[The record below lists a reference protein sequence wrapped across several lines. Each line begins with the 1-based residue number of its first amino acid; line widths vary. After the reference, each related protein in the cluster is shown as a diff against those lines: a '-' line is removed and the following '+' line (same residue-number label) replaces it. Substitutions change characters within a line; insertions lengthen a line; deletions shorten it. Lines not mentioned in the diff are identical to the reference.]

1 MEDKFK
7 AQPIYLLP
15 VVASL
20 LVGVLCASIVLHASI
35 GLYSVTPFP
44 ESTTGSLANGLYFVI
59 LAGVGASLLYLLLRR
74 KKLKLV
80 TLITGFAITAAVF
93 LLCTVYLY
101 AAISIFNL
109 PYNTLTLTFLVLI
122 PAVCITV
129 LADLAIFRTQGR
141 GYSLAILLLGGA
153 FGAFLGIAIPI
164 FSAVLILSFL
174 AAYDIFAVYRGP
186 VGKIAQSG
194 LEQLRGLSVS
204 FRDIQIGLGDLTFY
218 SMLTAVVLYNAGP
231 TFCVVSIIG
240 VVAGSFIAFK
250 MLEKR
255 GIFPGLPFPVALGL
269 APLIVLLFH

>member
-7 AQPIYLLP
+7 AKPIYLLP

-35 GLYSVTPFP
+35 GLYAVTPFP
-44 ESTTGSLANGLYFVI
+44 ESTAGSLANGLYFVI
-59 LAGVGASLLYLLLRR
+59 LAAVGASLLYLLLRR

-80 TLITGFAITAAVF
+80 TLITGFAITAATF
-93 LLCTVYLY
+93 LLSTVYLY
-101 AAISIFNL
+101 AALSIFNL
-109 PYNTLTLTFLVLI
+109 PGNTLTLLALI

-153 FGAFLGIAIPI
+153 LGAFLGISIPI

-174 AAYDIFAVYRGP
+174 AAYDVFAVYRGP

-194 LEQLRGLSVS
+194 LDQLRGLSVS

-218 SMLTAVVLYNAGP
+218 SMLTALVLTNAGP
-231 TFCVVSIIG
+231 TFCVASIIG

-269 APLIVLLFH
+269 APLILLLFH